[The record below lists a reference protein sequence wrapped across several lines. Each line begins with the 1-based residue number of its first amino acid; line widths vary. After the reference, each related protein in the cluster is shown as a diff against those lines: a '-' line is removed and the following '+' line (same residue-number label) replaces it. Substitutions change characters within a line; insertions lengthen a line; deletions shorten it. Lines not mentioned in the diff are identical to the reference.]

1 MKRVYRRATREEKP
15 YEGTK
20 REVKPMMPAG
30 KTAAG
35 ATLIYLNLNRYPL
48 IQCF

>member
-15 YEGTK
+15 NEGTK
-20 REVKPMMPAG
+20 REVKPSMPAD

-35 ATLIYLNLNRYPL
+35 ATVLHLNSNR
-48 IQCF
+48 